1 MKVNLS
7 LRDHMQKLK
16 ETQGNQLN
24 AQSFRGHKSIKTEGN
39 FEEKNIRCESSNF
52 ERNMTQVDES
62 PMRNSLVIQNN
73 PQRSGRSYSCASQKS
88 SQNTQRDDM
97 LGPIHSPNFA
107 QNLEQ
112 ISQRFEMYK
121 NGGPILIDQNMY
133 NKQNVPVQS
142 NLRLAFEQKLSNAQ
156 NLQSQSQFLSHSRS
170 NSSANENYNCSNM
183 SVSTQN
189 NTNRKRI
196 FDSQLPPQPLKN
208 NFSINQICTN
218 IPVKSKPL
226 NSSRV
231 YSNSSNKENM
241 KNLPNQQHFSQEEQY
256 HSITSNSNRETDL
269 EKANEKI
276 LYLEQNLHKEMLN
289 SEEQRTQISI
299 LKNELERKLSEY
311 GFMNFFKTGNSSQN
325 LSHIDIYMEL
335 QVIKQKLLEKEEK
348 LLVLQRDT
356 EFQKII
362 QIKERSQELEQE
374 NQSLKDQIEVLR
386 FDRNDLED
394 LKAEKSNLID
404 FIEKLKSENEKLE
417 DELNEAE
424 QKANR
429 QQNTF
434 ETQQLK
440 EQNDYLQEE
449 NKQKDQEIE
458 QLNESLQQTE
468 LLKEQI
474 ENHRMM
480 LIEQNKQLNEQM
492 QEQKATIEK
501 LQKEKNSSNSQ
512 LKEQNEEL
520 KQQISLLK
528 DQIDHNNDQFSL
540 KIEEFEKIIEQLQ
553 TEKQVLLD
561 NDNKKSSEIQ
571 NYQEQIQNLKQ
582 SAQSNTFI
590 QNQFESYKQKFEDAK
605 DNIFTLTQTLEET
618 NNELEKVQTKCANF
632 EQIAKEKSQ
641 IINQKEEA
649 IKELN
654 EIIQNIEQ
662 ENEQLKSKLQKE
674 VKDNIEKQAQQF
686 YSEKR
691 NLSLQLEH
699 QKSQNMIQEK
709 KIQEMEVIIDKMRME
724 LNNNHEGSENV
735 QSLKFKMQQNIEY
748 YEKKIKE
755 MKQFQHSRRQE
766 LISLQVQV
774 TMLNDISKSISGY
787 IKERYY
793 DDIEINHLVE
803 DMEYQMEEIVN
814 QLHGY
819 TSSSQQQSTQITQR
833 SSYQSLHQNMQF
845 NTQHKSRD
853 LEELKSILSMK
864 DREIQALKKDQFDH
878 QMGYPQ
884 QQQQQQQQYQKQER
898 YSRPN
903 EFQGGYYSGKGSK
916 NYFS

>member
-7 LRDHMQKLK
+7 LRDHMQRLK
-16 ETQGNQLN
+16 ENQGNQLN
-24 AQSFRGHKSIKTEGN
+24 VQSFRGHKSIKTEGN
-39 FEEKNIRCESSNF
+39 FEDKNVRCESSNC

-62 PMRNSLVIQNN
+62 PMRNSLVIQHNN
-73 PQRSGRSYSCASQKS
+73 PQRSGRSFSCASQKS
-88 SQNTQRDDM
+88 SQNTQRDDV

-121 NGGPILIDQNMY
+121 NGGPVLIDQNMY

-142 NLRLAFEQKLSNAQ
+142 NLRLAFEQKLNNAQ
-156 NLQSQSQFLSHSRS
+156 NLQNQSQHLSHSRN
-170 NSSANENYNCSNM
+170 NSSSHENYNYSSMSISN
-183 SVSTQN
+183 QN

-208 NFSINQICTN
+208 SFTINQMCPN
-218 IPVKSKPL
+218 IPVKGKPL
-226 NSSRV
+226 NSNRV
-231 YSNSSNKENM
+231 YCNSSNKENM
-241 KNLPNQQHFSQEEQY
+241 KNLPNQQHFSQDEY

-289 SEEQRTQISI
+289 SEEQRSQISI

-348 LLVLQRDT
+348 LLNLQKDT
-356 EFQKII
+356 EFQKVI

-394 LKAEKSNLID
+394 LKAEKANLID

-417 DELNEAE
+417 DELTEAE
-424 QKANR
+424 QKANK
-429 QQNTF
+429 QQNQY
-434 ETQQLK
+434 EQQQLK
-440 EQNDYLQEE
+440 EQNEYLQEE

-458 QLNESLQQTE
+458 QINESLQQME

-492 QEQKATIEK
+492 QEQKSTIEK
-501 LQKEKNSSNSQ
+501 LQKEKNSSNIQ

-520 KQQISLLK
+520 KEQISLLK
-528 DQIDHNNDQFSL
+528 DQINHNNNQFSL

-561 NDNKKSSEIQ
+561 NDNKKQNEIQ
-571 NYQEQIQNLKQ
+571 NYQEQIQSYKQ

-618 NNELEKVQTKCANF
+618 NNELEKVQTKCSNF

-654 EIIQNIEQ
+654 ELIQNVEQ
-662 ENEQLKSKLQKE
+662 ENQQLKSKLQNE
-674 VKDNIEKQAQQF
+674 VKDSIEKQAQQF

-709 KIQEMEVIIDKMRME
+709 KIQEMESIIDKMRME
-724 LNNNHEGSENV
+724 LNNNQDGSENV
-735 QSLKFKMQQNIEY
+735 QNLKFKMQQNIEY

-774 TMLNDISKSISGY
+774 TMLNDISKSVSGY

-803 DMEYQMEEIVN
+803 DMEYQMEEIIN

-884 QQQQQQQQYQKQER
+884 QYQKQER
-898 YSRPN
+898 YNKPN
-903 EFQGGYYSGKGSK
+903 EYQGAYYSGKGSK